1 MISYRRMRF
10 FILILLVINFSGI
23 SELSA
28 QNNEPVPV
36 GAMCISYC
44 RTVEKDAEVDL
55 NKWKKYLEN
64 NFEPDSLAMDSIPP
78 GVYKISVHMMIDRA
92 GKVSVV
98 RIAEDPGFGLG
109 QRLKTVIENYPGRW
123 IPAEQNGRKV
133 KNYRTQSVIFIVEE
147 EDNCVTESS
156 PGLTL

>member
-1 MISYRRMRF
+1 MRF

-44 RTVEKDAEVDL
+44 RTVEKDAEIDL
-55 NKWKKYLEN
+55 NIWKKYLEN
-64 NFEPDSLAMDSIPP
+64 HFEPDSLALDSIPP
-78 GVYKISVHMMIDRA
+78 GVYKISAHIMIDKA

-123 IPAEQNGRKV
+123 KPAERNGRVV
-133 KNYRTQSVIFIVEE
+133 KNYRIQPVIFIVGE
-147 EDNCVTESS
+147 EDNCTTESLS
-156 PGLTL
+156 GLML

>member
-1 MISYRRMRF
+1 MRF
-10 FILILLVINFSGI
+10 FILIPLVFNFSGT

-36 GAMCISYC
+36 GAMCIYYC

-55 NKWKKYLEN
+55 NMWKKYLED
-64 NFEPDSLAMDSIPP
+64 NFEPDSLAMDSIPA
-78 GVYKISVHMMIDRA
+78 GIYKVSVKMIIDRD
-92 GKVSVV
+92 GKVSVI

-109 QRLKTVIENYPGRW
+109 ERLKMVIENYQGKW

-133 KNYRTQSVIFIVEE
+133 KNYRTQSVIFIVGE
-147 EDNCVTESS
+147 EDTCTTESLS
-156 PGLTL
+156 GLML

>member
-1 MISYRRMRF
+1 MRF
-10 FILILLVINFSGI
+10 FILIPLVISFSGI

-55 NKWKKYLEN
+55 NMWKKYLAN
-64 NFEPDSLAMDSIPP
+64 NFEADSLAMDSIPA
-78 GVYKISVHMMIDRA
+78 GIYKISVRMIIDTA
-92 GKVSVV
+92 GKISVAG
-98 RIAEDPGFGLG
+98 IANNPGFGLG
-109 QRLKTVIENYPGRW
+109 LRLKAVVENYPGKW
-123 IPAEQNGRKV
+123 IPAERNGRKV
-133 KNYRTQSVIFIVEE
+133 KGFHIQPVTFIVEK

>member
-1 MISYRRMRF
+1 MRS
-10 FILILLVINFSGI
+10 FILILLGSFCFQMQ
-23 SELSA
+23 A
-28 QNNEPVPV
+28 QNDTTIPAEDTNVLYHCN
-36 GAMCISYC
+36 A
-44 RTVEKDAEVDL
+44 EKDAEINL
-55 NKWKKYLEN
+55 NVWKKYLEDH
-64 NFEPDSLAMDSIPP
+64 FEPDSLAMDSIPA
-78 GVYKISVHMMIDRA
+78 GIYKVSVRMIIDRA
-92 GKVSVV
+92 GKASVV

-109 QRLKTVIENYPGRW
+109 ERLKTVIENYPGRW

>member
-1 MISYRRMRF
+1 MQ
-10 FILILLVINFSGI
+10 
-23 SELSA
+23 A
-28 QNNEPVPV
+28 QNDTTIPAESIEMLYHCN
-36 GAMCISYC
+36 
-44 RTVEKDAEVDL
+44 VEKDAEIDL

-64 NFEPDSLAMDSIPP
+64 HFQPDSLALDSIPV
-78 GVYKISVHMMIDRA
+78 GIYKLSAHMMIDRA

-123 IPAEQNGRKV
+123 IPAERNGRKV
-133 KNYRTQSVIFIVEE
+133 KGFHIQPVTFIVEK